1 MDDEITLRESVS
13 KRIMKIGLDEITMKI
28 LLKMDGLMCN
38 ILLIVRKIRNR
49 TKTDSGTQAEHAKA
63 IGE

>member
-13 KRIMKIGLDEITMKI
+13 KRIMKIVLDEITIGK
-28 LLKMDGLMCN
+28 LLKMLGL
-38 ILLIVRKIRNR
+38 IFRSELIVRKIRNR